1 MSEKISF
8 FMKKYQDRIEGL
20 LLNVFPKDLED
31 DPTVKAAMYSLLAG
45 GKRIRPVLMYMVAD
59 MLKLDLSVVDDFAVA
74 MEMVH
79 TYSLIHDD
87 LPCMDDD
94 CLRRGKPTCHI
105 AHGEAFALLA
115 GDALLN
121 RAFERVLQAVGKN
134 PKTAQAAA
142 YFAENTGILGMIG
155 GQSIDLSSEGKK
167 TDTGRLCELH
177 EKKTGALINA
187 SCLIPYYIFAAEKG
201 EDQALY
207 DLIHRF
213 SAGTGLGFQIKD
225 DLLDV
230 QADAAVLGK
239 STGKDERDNKSTF
252 VTVFGEKSAQK
263 MLDDTYADV
272 YSALDDLGKLGFDVT
287 ALRQFSDVLQN
298 RVQ

>member
-8 FMKKYQDRIEGL
+8 FVKKYQDRIEGL
-20 LLNVFPKDLED
+20 LPGVFPEELSSDA
-31 DPTVKAAMYSLLAG
+31 TVIASMYSLLAG
-45 GKRIRPVLMYMVAD
+45 GKRIRPVLMYMIAD
-59 MLKLDLSVVDDFAVA
+59 MLGLDLEVVDDFAVA
-74 MEMVH
+74 IEMIH

-167 TDTGRLCELH
+167 IDTGRLCELH

-187 SCLIPYYIFAAEKG
+187 SCLIPYYIFTAEKG
-201 EDQALY
+201 EDKALY

>member
-8 FMKKYQDRIEGL
+8 FMKKYQDRIEKL
-20 LLNVFPKDLED
+20 LLDVFPSEISD

-45 GKRIRPVLMYMVAD
+45 GKRIRPVLMYMVSD
-59 MLKLDLSVVDDFAVA
+59 MLHLDLEVVDDFAAA

-121 RAFERVLQAVGKN
+121 RAFERVLLAVTKD
-134 PKTAQAAA
+134 PKTAMAAS
-142 YFAENTGILGMIG
+142 YFAENTGIRGMIG
-155 GQSIDLSSEGKK
+155 GQSIDL
-167 TDTGRLCELH
+167 
-177 EKKTGALINA
+177 ALINA
-187 SCLIPYYIFAAEKG
+187 SCLIPYYIYAAEHG
-201 EDQALY
+201 ENKAVF

-230 QADAAVLGK
+230 QADASVLGK

-263 MLDDTYADV
+263 MLDDTYGDV
-272 YSALDDLGKLGFDVT
+272 YEALDELSMLGWDVT

>member
-59 MLKLDLSVVDDFAVA
+59 MLKLDLSVADDFAVA

-155 GQSIDLSSEGKK
+155 GQSIDLSSEGK
-167 TDTGRLCELH
+167 
-177 EKKTGALINA
+177 
-187 SCLIPYYIFAAEKG
+187 AAEKG

>member
-8 FMKKYQDRIEGL
+8 FMKKYQDRIEEL
-20 LLNVFPKDLED
+20 LLHVFPEELQD
-31 DPTVKAAMYSLLAG
+31 DPTVKASMYSLLAG

-59 MLKLDLSVVDDFAVA
+59 MLKVDLDVVDDFAVS
-74 MEMVH
+74 MEMIH

-87 LPCMDDD
+87 LPCMDNDT
-94 CLRRGKPTCHI
+94 LRRGKPTCHI
-105 AHGEAFALLA
+105 ANGEAYALLG

-121 RAFERVLQAVGKN
+121 RAFERVLSAVAKS
-134 PKTAQAAA
+134 PETARAAVC
-142 YFAENTGILGMIG
+142 FGENTGILGMIG
-155 GQSIDLSSEGKK
+155 GQSIDLASEGKK
-167 TDTGRLCELH
+167 IDTGRLCELH

-187 SCLIPYYIFAAEKG
+187 SCLIPYYIYAAQNG
-201 EDQALY
+201 EDKELY

-230 QADAAVLGK
+230 QADASVLGK
-239 STGKDERDNKSTF
+239 STGKDARDQKSTF
-252 VTVFGEKSAQK
+252 VTVFGEASAQK
-263 MLDDTYADV
+263 MLDDTYTDV
-272 YSALDDLGKLGFDVT
+272 FEALDELTKRGYDCSDL
-287 ALRQFSDVLQN
+287 RHFSDVLQN

>member
-121 RAFERVLQAVGKN
+121 RAFERVLQTVGKN

-167 TDTGRLCELH
+167 IDTGRLCELH

>member
-8 FMKKYQDRIEGL
+8 FMKKYQERIEGL
-20 LLNVFPKDLED
+20 LQSVFPDELSG

-59 MLKLDLSVVDDFAVA
+59 MLKLDLSSVDDFAVA

-121 RAFERVLQAVGKN
+121 RAFERVLVAVTKN
-134 PKTAQAAA
+134 PKCASAAA
-142 YFAENTGILGMIG
+142 YFAENTGIRGMIG

-167 TDTGRLCELH
+167 IDTGKLCELH

-187 SCLIPYYIFAAEKG
+187 SCLVPYYIFVAENG
-201 EDQALY
+201 ENKALY

-230 QADAAVLGK
+230 QADEQVLGK

-252 VTVFGEKSAQK
+252 VTVFGEASAQK

-272 YSALDDLGKLGFDVT
+272 YEALDELASQGWDVT

>member
-1 MSEKISF
+1 MSDKISY
-8 FMKKYQDRIEGL
+8 FMKKYQDRIEWL
-20 LLNVFPKDLED
+20 LLKVFPEELSE
-31 DPTVKAAMYSLLAG
+31 DPTVKAAYYSLLAG

-59 MLKLDLSVVDDFAVA
+59 MLEVDLDIVDDFAAA
-74 MEMVH
+74 MEMIH

-105 AHGEAFALLA
+105 ANGEEFALLA

-121 RAFERVLQAVGKN
+121 RAFERVLDNVAKHPETVR
-134 PKTAQAAA
+134 AAT
-142 YFAENTGILGMIG
+142 YFGRNTGILGMIG
-155 GQSIDLSSEGKK
+155 GQSIDLSSEGKQI
-167 TDTGRLCELH
+167 DTGKLCELH

-187 SCLIPYYIFAAEKG
+187 SCLIPYYIYAATKG
-201 EDQALY
+201 EDKSLH

-230 QADAAVLGK
+230 QADQSVLGK
-239 STGKDERDNKSTF
+239 STGKDARDQKSTF
-252 VTVFGEKSAQK
+252 VTVFGEHKAQK
-263 MLDDTYADV
+263 MLDDTYTDV
-272 YSALDDLGKLGFDVT
+272 FDALDELQKKGYDVSN
-287 ALRQFSDVLQN
+287 LRQFSDMLQN

>member
-8 FMKKYQDRIEGL
+8 FMKKYQDRIEKL
-20 LLNVFPKDLED
+20 LLDVFPSEIAD

-45 GKRIRPVLMYMVAD
+45 GKRIRPVLMYMVSD
-59 MLKLDLSVVDDFAVA
+59 MLHLDLDVVDDFAVA

-121 RAFERVLQAVGKN
+121 RAFERVLLAVTKN
-134 PKTAQAAA
+134 PKNAMAAS
-142 YFAENTGILGMIG
+142 YFAENTGIRGMIG
-155 GQSIDLSSEGKK
+155 GQSIDLASEGKK
-167 TDTGRLCELH
+167 IETGRLCELH

-187 SCLIPYYIFAAEKG
+187 SCLIPYYIYAADHG
-201 EDQALY
+201 ENKAVY

-230 QADAAVLGK
+230 QADASVLGK

-263 MLDDTYADV
+263 MLDDTYGDV
-272 YSALDDLGKLGFDVT
+272 YEALDELSRLGWDVT

>member
-20 LLNVFPKDLED
+20 LLDVFPKDLED

-167 TDTGRLCELH
+167 IDTGRLCELH

-187 SCLIPYYIFAAEKG
+187 SCLIPYYIYTAEKG
-201 EDQALY
+201 EDKALY

>member
-20 LLNVFPKDLED
+20 LPLVFPAELSE
-31 DPTVKAAMYSLLAG
+31 DPTVAASMYSLLAG
-45 GKRIRPVLMYMVAD
+45 GKRIRPVLMYMVAE
-59 MLKLDLSVVDDFAVA
+59 MLCVELSVIDDFAAA

-87 LPCMDDD
+87 LPCMDNDT
-94 CLRRGKPTCHI
+94 LRRGKPTCHV
-105 AHGEAFALLA
+105 AHGEAYALLA

-121 RAFERVLQAVGKN
+121 RAFERVLLAVNNN
-134 PKTAQAAA
+134 PHTARAAVC
-142 YFAENTGILGMIG
+142 FSENTGICGMIG
-155 GQSIDLSSEGKK
+155 GQSIDLASEGKK
-167 TDTGRLCELH
+167 IDTGRLCELH

-187 SCLIPYYIFAAEKG
+187 SCLIPYYIYAAEKG
-201 EDQALY
+201 EDKELY

-230 QADAAVLGK
+230 QADASVLGK
-239 STGKDERDNKSTF
+239 STGKDERDQKSTF
-252 VTVFGEKSAQK
+252 VTVFGEKSAQQ
-263 MLDDTYADV
+263 MLDDTY
-272 YSALDDLGKLGFDVT
+272 
-287 ALRQFSDVLQN
+287 SDVFESLDELAERGWDVSELREFSELLLN

>member
-121 RAFERVLQAVGKN
+121 RAFERVLQAVGKK

-167 TDTGRLCELH
+167 IDTGRLCELH

-263 MLDDTYADV
+263 MLDHTYADV

>member
-1 MSEKISF
+1 MSEKIAYF
-8 FMKKYQDRIEGL
+8 LKKYQDRIEAL
-20 LLNVFPKDLED
+20 LVEVFPSELAE
-31 DPTVKAAMYSLLAG
+31 DPTVKASMYSLLAG
-45 GKRIRPVLMYMVAD
+45 GKRIRPVLMYMVAE
-59 MLKLDLSVVDDFAVA
+59 MLGVDLSVVDDFAAA
-74 MEMVH
+74 MEMIH

-87 LPCMDDD
+87 LPCMDNDT
-94 CLRRGKPTCHI
+94 LRRGKPTCHI

-121 RAFERVLQAVGKN
+121 RAFERVLLAVSKD
-134 PKTAQAAA
+134 PKTANAAVC
-142 YFAENTGILGMIG
+142 FSENTGILGMIG

-167 TDTGRLCELH
+167 IDTGRLCELH

-187 SCLIPYYIFAAEKG
+187 SCLIPYYIYAAEQG
-201 EDQALY
+201 EDKQLY

-230 QADAAVLGK
+230 QADAQVLGK
-239 STGKDERDNKSTF
+239 STGKDQRDQKSTF

-263 MLDDTYADV
+263 MLDDTYNDV
-272 YSALDDLGKLGFDVT
+272 YEALDELAERGWDVST
-287 ALRQFSDVLQN
+287 LRQFSDLLQN

>member
-8 FMKKYQDRIEGL
+8 FIKKYQDRLESL
-20 LLNVFPKDLED
+20 LLDVFPSELAS
-31 DPTVKAAMYSLLAG
+31 DPTVKASMYSLLAG

-59 MLKLDLSVVDDFAVA
+59 MLKIDLAVVDDFAVA
-74 MEMVH
+74 MEMIH

-87 LPCMDDD
+87 LPCMDNDT
-94 CLRRGKPTCHI
+94 LRRGKPTCHV

-121 RAFERVLQAVGKN
+121 RAFERVLVCIGKN
-134 PKTAQAAA
+134 PQTIKAAS
-142 YFAENTGILGMIG
+142 YFAENTGISGMIG
-155 GQSIDLSSEGKK
+155 GQSIDLESEGKK
-167 TDTGRLCELH
+167 IDTGRLCELH

-187 SCLIPYYIFAAEKG
+187 SCLIPYYIYAAENG
-201 EDQALY
+201 ENPELF

-230 QADAAVLGK
+230 QADASVLGK
-239 STGKDERDNKSTF
+239 STGKDERDGKSTF

-263 MLDDTYADV
+263 MLDDTYSDV
-272 YSALDDLGKLGFDVT
+272 YDALDEMASQGWDVT
-287 ALRQFSDVLQN
+287 TLRQYSDLLQN

>member
-8 FMKKYQDRIEGL
+8 FMKKYQERIEEL
-20 LLNVFPKDLED
+20 LLAVFPEELAE

-59 MLKLDLSVVDDFAVA
+59 MLHLDLSVVDDFAVS

-121 RAFERVLQAVGKN
+121 RAFERVLTAVSKN
-134 PKTAQAAA
+134 AKTASAAS
-142 YFAENTGILGMIG
+142 YFAQNTGILGMIG

-167 TDTGRLCELH
+167 IDTGLLCELH

-187 SCLIPYYIFAAEKG
+187 SCLIPYLIYAAENG
-201 EDQALY
+201 EDRKLY

-230 QADAAVLGK
+230 QADEQVLGK
-239 STGKDERDNKSTF
+239 STGKDERDSKSTF

-272 YSALDDLGKLGFDVT
+272 YDALDELSSLGWDVT

>member
-20 LLNVFPKDLED
+20 LVGVFPDGLSE

-59 MLKLDLSVVDDFAVA
+59 MLKIDLADVDDFAAA

-121 RAFERVLQAVGKN
+121 RAFERVLKSVSKN
-134 PKTAQAAA
+134 PKCASAAA

-155 GQSIDLSSEGKK
+155 GQSIDLASEGKK
-167 TDTGRLCELH
+167 IDTGRLCELH

-187 SCLIPYYIFAAEKG
+187 SCLVPYYIYASENG
-201 EDQALY
+201 EDKQLF

-230 QADAAVLGK
+230 QADEQVLGK

-252 VTVFGEKSAQK
+252 VTVFGEASAQK

-272 YSALDDLGKLGFDVT
+272 YEALDELSKLGWDT
-287 ALRQFSDVLQN
+287 TDLRQFSDVLQN

>member
-1 MSEKISF
+1 
-8 FMKKYQDRIEGL
+8 MKKYQDRIEEL
-20 LLNVFPKDLED
+20 LRDVFPADLTE
-31 DPTVKAAMYSLLAG
+31 DPTVVAAMYSLLAG

-59 MLKLDLSVVDDFAVA
+59 MLHVDLSVIDDFAAA
-74 MEMVH
+74 MEMIH

-87 LPCMDDD
+87 LPCMDNDT
-94 CLRRGKPTCHI
+94 LRRGKPTCHV

-121 RAFERVLQAVGKN
+121 RAFERVLLAVSKD
-134 PKTAQAAA
+134 PKTARAAV
-142 YFAENTGILGMIG
+142 YFSDNTGICGMIG
-155 GQSIDLSSEGKK
+155 GQSIDLSSEGKRI
-167 TDTGRLCELH
+167 DTGRLCELH

-187 SCLIPYYIFAAEKG
+187 SCLIPYYIYAAEHG
-201 EDQALY
+201 EDTGLY

-230 QADAAVLGK
+230 QADASVLGK
-239 STGKDERDNKSTF
+239 STGKDQRDQKSTF
-252 VTVFGEKSAQK
+252 VTVFGEKSAQQ
-263 MLDDTYADV
+263 MLDDTYSDV
-272 YSALDDLGKLGFDVT
+272 YDALDELAKRGWDVT
-287 ALRQFSDVLQN
+287 TLRQFSDLLQN

>member
-1 MSEKISF
+1 MSEKIAYF
-8 FMKKYQDRIEGL
+8 LKKYQDRIEGL
-20 LLNVFPKDLED
+20 LVDVFPSELAE
-31 DPTVKAAMYSLLAG
+31 DPTVKASMYSLLAG
-45 GKRIRPVLMYMVAD
+45 GKRIRPVLMYMVAE
-59 MLKLDLSVVDDFAVA
+59 MLGVDLSVVDDFAAA
-74 MEMVH
+74 MEMIH

-87 LPCMDDD
+87 LPCMDNDT
-94 CLRRGKPTCHI
+94 LRRGKPTCHV

-121 RAFERVLQAVGKN
+121 RAFERVLLAVSKD
-134 PKTAQAAA
+134 PKTAKAAVC
-142 YFAENTGILGMIG
+142 FSENTGILGMIG

-167 TDTGRLCELH
+167 IDTGRLCELH

-187 SCLIPYYIFAAEKG
+187 SCLVPYYIYAAEHG
-201 EDQALY
+201 EDKELY
-207 DLIHRF
+207 DQIHRF

-230 QADAAVLGK
+230 QADAQVLGK
-239 STGKDERDNKSTF
+239 STGKDQRDQKSTF

-263 MLDDTYADV
+263 MLDDTYNDV
-272 YSALDDLGKLGFDVT
+272 YEALDELADRGLDVS
-287 ALRQFSDVLQN
+287 ALRQFSDLLQN

>member
-1 MSEKISF
+1 MSEKISYF
-8 FMKKYQDRIEGL
+8 LKKYQDRIENL
-20 LLNVFPKDLED
+20 LLDVFPKELSE
-31 DPTVKAAMYSLLAG
+31 DPTVKASMYSLLAG

-59 MLKLDLSVVDDFAVA
+59 MLHVDLEVIDDYAAA
-74 MEMVH
+74 MEMIH

-105 AHGEAFALLA
+105 AHGEAFALLG

-121 RAFERVLQAVGKN
+121 RAFERVLLAVSKN
-134 PKTAQAAA
+134 PNTIKAAC
-142 YFAENTGILGMIG
+142 YFAENTGISGMIG

-167 TDTGRLCELH
+167 IDTGRLCELH

-187 SCLIPYYIFAAEKG
+187 SCLVPYFIYVADHC
-201 EDQALY
+201 EDQELY
-207 DLIHRF
+207 SLIHRF

-230 QADAAVLGK
+230 QADAQVLGK
-239 STGKDERDNKSTF
+239 TTGKDERDQKSTF

-263 MLDDTYADV
+263 MLDDTYNDV
-272 YSALDDLGKLGFDVT
+272 YDALDELASRGWDVSD
-287 ALRQFSDVLQN
+287 LRQFSDLLQN

>member
-8 FMKKYQDRIEGL
+8 FMKKYQDRIEEL
-20 LLNVFPKDLED
+20 LGSVFPSGLSD

-59 MLKLDLSVVDDFAVA
+59 MLKIDLSEVDDFAAA

-121 RAFERVLQAVGKN
+121 RAFERVLNNVSKN
-134 PKTAQAAA
+134 PKNAAAAA

-155 GQSIDLSSEGKK
+155 GQSIDLASEGKK
-167 TDTGRLCELH
+167 IDTGRLCELH

-187 SCLIPYYIFAAEKG
+187 SCLIPYYIYASEKG
-201 EDQALY
+201 EDKQLF

-230 QADAAVLGK
+230 QADEQVLGK

-252 VTVFGEKSAQK
+252 VTVFGEASAQK

-272 YSALDDLGKLGFDVT
+272 YETLDELSKLGWDT
-287 ALRQFSDVLQN
+287 TDLRQFSDVLQN

>member
-59 MLKLDLSVVDDFAVA
+59 MLKLDLSVADDFAVA

-167 TDTGRLCELH
+167 IDTGRLCELH

-263 MLDDTYADV
+263 MLEDTYADV

>member
-1 MSEKISF
+1 MTEKISY
-8 FMKKYQDRIEGL
+8 FMKKYQDRIERL
-20 LLNVFPKDLED
+20 LLDVFPSELSE

-45 GKRIRPVLMYMVAD
+45 GKRIRPVLMYMVSE
-59 MLKLDLSVVDDFAVA
+59 MLKIDLKDVDDFAAA

-94 CLRRGKPTCHI
+94 CLRRGKPTCHV

-121 RAFERVLQAVGKN
+121 RAFERVLGAVAKDSN
-134 PKTAQAAA
+134 NATAAS
-142 YFAENTGILGMIG
+142 YFAGNTGILGMIG
-155 GQSIDLSSEGKK
+155 GQSIDLASEGKK
-167 TDTGRLCELH
+167 IETGLLCELH

-187 SCLIPYYIFAAEKG
+187 SCLIPYFIYASRNG
-201 EDQALY
+201 EDKKLY

-230 QADAAVLGK
+230 QADQSVLGK
-239 STGKDERDNKSTF
+239 STGKDARDNKSTF
-252 VTVFGEKSAQK
+252 VTVFGEKSAQQ
-263 MLDDTYADV
+263 MLDDTYGDV
-272 YSALDDLGKLGFDVT
+272 YEALDELSSLGFDVT
-287 ALRQFSDVLQN
+287 VLRQFSDVLQN

>member
-8 FMKKYQDRIEGL
+8 FMKKYQDRIEQL
-20 LLNVFPKDLED
+20 LLKVFPEELSE

-45 GKRIRPVLMYMVAD
+45 GKRIRPVMMYMVAD
-59 MLKLDLSVVDDFAVA
+59 MLAVDLNIVDDFAAA
-74 MEMVH
+74 MEMIH

-105 AHGEAFALLA
+105 ANGENFALLG

-121 RAFERVLQAVGKN
+121 RAFERVLTAISKHPETCRAAVCFG
-134 PKTAQAAA
+134 
-142 YFAENTGILGMIG
+142 ENTGILGMIG
-155 GQSIDLSSEGKK
+155 GQSIDLASEGVKI
-167 TDTGRLCELH
+167 DTGRLCELH

-187 SCLIPYYIFAAEKG
+187 SCLIPYYIYASTHG
-201 EDQALY
+201 ENQELY
-207 DLIHRF
+207 SLIRRF
-213 SAGTGLGFQIKD
+213 SAGTGLAFQIKD

-230 QADAAVLGK
+230 QADASVLGK
-239 STGKDERDNKSTF
+239 STGKDARDQKSTF

-263 MLDDTYADV
+263 MLDDTYVDV
-272 YSALDDLGKLGFDVT
+272 YSALDELQKKGYDV
-287 ALRQFSDVLQN
+287 ANLRQFSDMLQN